1 MEQASHAAIYS
12 TFFFI
17 DIVGLSDPIISTEAQ
32 LRKIDLLNR
41 FIKEC
46 YTFKTT
52 DATELLILPT
62 GDGMAIGFLKQ
73 ADLPLKFAIEL
84 HRKLDE
90 YNRSKGGKNDPLLT
104 IKVRIGIH
112 GGPVFRLHDIQGNE
126 NIWGPGIVT
135 ARRIMDLGDEG
146 NILLSARI
154 AEDLRELSD
163 YYKQIIHPVGI
174 YSFKHGQNTFIYSA
188 FGEGFGNP
196 KPPSK
201 DYGYETLRILRCIEK
216 LVVTDE
222 QSMLVHY
229 SRIYEVQNMSE
240 NLIFGSIHSIQSD
253 SEIIPDRVNL
263 NVYSRGPESQE
274 QVDRG
279 NLRPLSISSMFLPNA
294 HRLEFT
300 VVFDPPIKKDEIQ
313 SYTIEYDVRRQG
325 RSNASE
331 ITHKCDYYEF
341 ILDLPASLA
350 TDGGV
355 KVTEINLLTVQESTS
370 LISPVIES
378 QGNRRIAKWSI
389 KNVPEGKAF
398 EFRW

>member
-1 MEQASHAAIYS
+1 MERAPRAAIYS

-32 LRKIDLLNR
+32 LRKIELLNR

-46 YTFKTT
+46 HAYRTI
-52 DATELLILPT
+52 DASDLLVLPT
-62 GDGMAIGFLKQ
+62 GDGMAIGFPKQ
-73 ADLPLKFAIEL
+73 PDLPLKFAIEL
-84 HRKLDE
+84 HRKLNE
-90 YNRSKGGKNDPLLT
+90 YNQGKNRENDPLQV
-104 IKVRIGIH
+104 IKVRVGIH

-135 ARRIMDLGDEG
+135 ARRIMDLGEEG
-146 NILLSARI
+146 HILLSARI

-163 YYKQIIHPVGI
+163 NYKQIIHPVGI

-188 FGEGFGNP
+188 YGEGFGNP

-201 DYGYETLRILRCIEK
+201 DYGYESIRILRCIEK

-229 SRIYEVQNMSE
+229 SRTYEIKNMSE
-240 NLIFGSIHSIQSD
+240 NLIFGSMHSIQSD
-253 SEIIPDRVNL
+253 SEIIPDKLNL
-263 NVYSRGPESQE
+263 KAYSYDVETKEEPKKQHPTAIPST
-274 QVDRG
+274 
-279 NLRPLSISSMFLPNA
+279 FLPNP
-294 HRLEFT
+294 HRMEFT
-300 VVFDPPIKKDEIQ
+300 VVFDPPINKDEIK
-313 SYTIEYDVRRQG
+313 SYTIEYDVQRQG
-325 RSNASE
+325 RATASE

-341 ILDLPASLA
+341 ILDYPASL
-350 TDGGV
+350 GMGSVV
-355 KVTEINLLTVQESTS
+355 KVAEINLLTVQEAAT
-370 LISPVIES
+370 LASPVIES

-389 KNVPEGKAF
+389 KNIPEGKAF